1 MLKYLMI
8 QNYFQKQ
15 IYLQNLSNLFPTKSK
30 TNENLLEFRQN
41 LIYPNITEL
50 IQNNGYTRCK
60 KEQGM
65 LILSCLWREISS
77 LNLGKNWRRS
87 PMREYFV
94 GNKAK
99 GRILKRVFQENKA
112 RQIFWKTNISYPT
125 YVCVS
130 GVKKCTFSRKLGVL
144 CFLETTVLR
153 FFLLPYYRR
162 YFCYETQT

>member
-77 LNLGKNWRRS
+77 LNSGKNWRRS
-87 PMREYFV
+87 PAREYFV

-112 RQIFWKTNISYPT
+112 RKIFRKTIISYPLIST
-125 YVCVS
+125 
-130 GVKKCTFSRKLGVL
+130 LAL
-144 CFLETTVLR
+144 W
-153 FFLLPYYRR
+153 
-162 YFCYETQT
+162 